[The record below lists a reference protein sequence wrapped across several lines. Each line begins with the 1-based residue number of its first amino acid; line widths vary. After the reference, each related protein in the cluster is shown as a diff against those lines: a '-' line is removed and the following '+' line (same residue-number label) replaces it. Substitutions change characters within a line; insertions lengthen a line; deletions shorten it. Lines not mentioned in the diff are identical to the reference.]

1 MEVILKKDVE
11 NLGYANDIVSVKP
24 GYANNYLLPRGLA
37 TVANRIGEE
46 GVGREPENSVPIKTL
61 RYLPTHRRSQR
72 R

>member
-37 TVANRIGEE
+37 TVATESAKKVLAENL
-46 GVGREPENSVPIKTL
+46 NSVPIKTL